1 MADTDIFWDIRWYT
15 VEQRRKRI
23 NSSALTRSSHWRAA
37 TKPRAICAARNWINS
52 TDTSF
57 SFSLSAKFSAS
68 YDRGNISTDRVCDHI
83 SYFIYIYIYLSLF
96 YFRGSTRRVL
106 FPYFL
111 SIGREIVVPI
121 LCLARGTGHSRLN
134 TKFWK
139 RNYGK
144 ITELLKNI
152 FQEFLLRGRRE
163 IFSSN
168 LFKFSLQLDKPQE

>member
-83 SYFIYIYIYLSLF
+83 SYFIYIYISFSLLF
-96 YFRGSTRRVL
+96 SRFDSTRFISIFPIYRSRNRRADFMPRKRDGPLSVKYKILEKELRENYRVIEKY
-106 FPYFL
+106 FPRIF
-111 SIGREIVVPI
+111 
-121 LCLARGTGHSRLN
+121 AA
-134 TKFWK
+134 WK
-139 RNYGK
+139 ER
-144 ITELLKNI
+144 NI
-152 FQEFLLRGRRE
+152 FFESLQ
-163 IFSSN
+163 IFSSTR
-168 LFKFSLQLDKPQE
+168 